1 MSQAHPAT
9 LEANRAMAEGLP
21 WADESDFEDAQR
33 GFIATLPDALIHN
46 ARGVEIW
53 NMSAYRFLQDPQPPE
68 TANPSLWRQAR
79 LNMAHG
85 LFKVCERTYQVRG
98 FDIANMTIIEGDTGL
113 IIIDPMTCVEA
124 ASAGL
129 ALYFQ
134 HRPQRTVHT
143 VMYSHSH
150 ADHFGGVKG
159 VVDEADV
166 RAGKVRII
174 APALFMQAAVSENL
188 LAGVP
193 MGRRGQYQFGPLLP
207 KGPAAQIDAG
217 LGKTVG
223 LGKVTLIAPTQSI
236 TQDWETHVIDG
247 VEIEFQ
253 LTPESEAPAEMH
265 FYFPQWKALNLAEN
279 AVHTMHNVCP
289 LRGSQVRDTLLWS
302 KYLHRALNRFGDAVE
317 VVYAQH
323 HWPVWGNARCR
334 QFIGE
339 QRDLYKYLHDQTVRL
354 MSHGWRPTEIAE
366 MLQLPVGLKDKWHAR
381 GYYGTVSHNVK
392 AVYQRYLSWYDGNP
406 ANLNPLPP
414 TQAGAKF
421 VEYMG
426 GVEAVLAKA
435 REDYARGE
443 FRWVAQVLNH
453 VVFARPDFQP
463 ARLLC
468 AQAQEQLAFQAE
480 SATWRNAYLMAAKE
494 LREGV
499 DGSRKRSLAST
510 DMVRAM
516 TLELFFDFLAVR
528 VNAERASGQR
538 MALNWVFPDVNA
550 RYSCELQNSALS
562 YTEGHQHAA
571 PDATLTVDRAV
582 IDNILM
588 QLTTAAEAAAA
599 GKLTAVGTPGA
610 FARFWGLLD
619 NFIPMFP
626 VVEPH
631 ATGGG

>member
-1 MSQAHPAT
+1 MTTAHPAT
-9 LEANRAMAEGLP
+9 LAANAAMAEGLP
-21 WADESDFEDAQR
+21 FADESDFEDARR
-33 GFIATLPDALIHN
+33 GFIGTVPDATVRNEKGAVVWSL
-46 ARGVEIW
+46 ADY
-53 NMSAYRFLQDPQPPE
+53 AFLNDPKPAD

-113 IIIDPMTCVEA
+113 LIIDPLTGAEVA
-124 ASAGL
+124 AAAL
-129 ALYFQ
+129 ALYFE
-134 HRPQRTVHT
+134 HRPRKPVHT

-174 APALFMQAAVSENL
+174 APAHFMEAAVSENL

-193 MGRRGQYQFGPLLP
+193 MGRRGQFQFGPLLP
-207 KGPAAQIDAG
+207 KGPAQQIDAG
-217 LGKTVG
+217 LGKNMSRG
-223 LGKVTLIAPTQSI
+223 RLTLIAPTQSI
-236 TQDWETHVIDG
+236 TQEWETHLIDG
-247 VEIEFQ
+247 VEIVFQ

-265 FYFPQWKALNLAEN
+265 FWFPQWKALNLAEN
-279 AVHTMHNVCP
+279 AVHTMHNACP
-289 LRGSQVRDTLLWS
+289 LRGAQVRDTQLWA
-302 KYLHRALNRFGDAVE
+302 KYLHRALQRFGAEVE

-339 QRDLYKYLHDQTVRL
+339 QRDLYKFMHDQTVRL

-366 MLQLPVGLKDKWHAR
+366 MLQLPEGLKDKWHAR
-381 GYYGTVSHNVK
+381 GYYGTLSHNVK
-392 AVYQRYLSWYDGNP
+392 AIYQRYLSWYDGNP

-414 TQAGAKF
+414 TAAGRKM

-426 GVEAVLAKA
+426 GAEAVLARA
-435 REDYARGE
+435 REDYAKGE

-453 VVFARPDFQP
+453 VVFAQPDFQP

-468 AQAQEQLAFQAE
+468 AQAMEQLAFQAE
-480 SATWRNAYLMAAKE
+480 SSTWRNAYLMGAKE

-499 DGSRKRSLAST
+499 NPGTGRSVANT

-528 VNAERASGQR
+528 VNAQRASGLHLR
-538 MALNWVFPDVNA
+538 LNWVFPDVNE
-550 RYSCELQNSALS
+550 RYACELVHSALNYS
-562 YTEGHQHAA
+562 QGQQHAQA
-571 PDATLTVDRAV
+571 DATLTVNRAV
-582 IDNILM
+582 IDDILM
-588 QLTTAAEAAAA
+588 QRRTAAEAAQA
-599 GKLTAVGTPGA
+599 GDIQVQGTPGT
-610 FARFWGLLD
+610 FARFWALLD
-619 NFIPMFP
+619 QFTPMFP
-626 VVEPH
+626 VLEPR
-631 ATGGG
+631 ADTPF